1 MQFVFVEFWVT
12 LKIILYCVSH
22 RLWHF
27 IFCIEVQQTDC
38 TFQFNN
44 LFSEKSCNLRVKIDN
59 ASVAFFKVREYKKS
73 IGVEQGLPQGTV
85 SGLQFGFRQ

>member
-27 IFCIEVQQTDC
+27 IFGIEVQQTDC
-38 TFQFNN
+38 TFQFNKI
-44 LFSEKSCNLRVKIDN
+44 FSEKSCNLRVKIDN
-59 ASVAFFKVREYKKS
+59 ASVAFLKS
-73 IGVEQGLPQGTV
+73 VSITNL
-85 SGLQFGFRQ
+85 SGLDKGCHKGR